1 MKLSPVW
8 TYLGFAIVAFVMAAI
23 PLLLGDR
30 YITTVFISVLSFFI
44 LGATFDFMLGY
55 LRIVNFGVGGFLA
68 AGAYTSALLNHHFG
82 VSPWLGLLA
91 GGAVTLVVGVIAGTI
106 TLRLRGIYIG
116 LTTFFVAELI
126 RFSISSSRDVTRGS
140 LGLSTKNFP
149 EILGYDFAR
158 SDPLGYYYLLLVLST
173 LIYAGLYGIVRSRI
187 GLLFRAIRDDQLATS
202 VLGFD
207 VKRVKL
213 LNFAVASFC
222 FGVVGAFYGN
232 YIGIL
237 VPSTQEFGI
246 PRTIE
251 VLTIA
256 YVGGRGTL
264 WGSLLGAFTL
274 VGIQEIFRMADE
286 WRLVIYGAFLV
297 FVLMVFPRGLAGAV
311 QSAALWL
318 QARLLAARDGS
329 EGAAG
334 ARTGIRLRAGS
345 RGATRQRTGAK
356 AEDKPKPPTE

>member
-1 MKLSPVW
+1 MKLSPAW
-8 TYLGFAIVAFVMAAI
+8 TYLGLAIVVFVMVVI
-23 PLLLGDR
+23 PPLLDDR
-30 YITTVFISVLSFFI
+30 YVTTVFLSVLTFFI
-44 LGATFDFMLGY
+44 LGAIFDFMLGY

-68 AGAYTSALLNHHFG
+68 AGAYTSALLNHYFG
-82 VSPWLGLLA
+82 VSPWFGLIA
-91 GGAVTLVVGVIAGTI
+91 GGAATLVLGVFAGAI

-126 RFSISSSRDVTRGS
+126 RFSISSSREVTRGS

-149 EILGYDFAR
+149 EIFGYDFAR
-158 SDPLGYYYLLLVLST
+158 SDPMGYYFLLLGLAAI
-173 LIYAGLYGIVRSRI
+173 IYTGLYWIVRSRI
-187 GLLFRAIRDDQLATS
+187 GLLFKAIRDDQLATS

-232 YIGIL
+232 NIGIL

-274 VGIQEIFRMADE
+274 VGIQEVFRMADE

-311 QSAALWL
+311 QTGALWL
-318 QARLLAARDGS
+318 QARLVALKRRSAGRAADT
-329 EGAAG
+329 A
-334 ARTGIRLRAGS
+334 LAGS
-345 RGATRQRTGAK
+345 SEAAAQRTALQTEG
-356 AEDKPKPPTE
+356 KPKKPPQ